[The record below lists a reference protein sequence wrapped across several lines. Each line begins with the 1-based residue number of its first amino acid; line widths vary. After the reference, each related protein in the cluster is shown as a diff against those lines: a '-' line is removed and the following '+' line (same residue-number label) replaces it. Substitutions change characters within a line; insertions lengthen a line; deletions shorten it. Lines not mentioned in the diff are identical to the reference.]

1 MLADFLA
8 TNHDELV
15 TRCRAKVAKR
25 ATPPLAAAETEF
37 GIPLLLGQLVTEL
50 RVEQSAAPGAQPGR
64 LPPNIGS
71 TAGKHGNELLRKGF
85 TIDQVV
91 HDYGDLCQAV
101 TELAHERE
109 AAITVD
115 EFHTFNRCLDNAIA
129 DAVTEFGRQRD
140 QASSEERAASMNERL
155 GNLAH
160 ELRNRLNS
168 GMLAFQAIKSSNM
181 TLGGATGDVL
191 GRALM
196 GLRDIIDRSLA
207 DVRLTAGLQV
217 RREPFS
223 VRALL
228 EEINVSAAMEAKTR
242 DLALAIAPVGEALS
256 VDADRQMIL
265 SAVTNLLQNAFK
277 FTKNGGHVSLTV
289 HSAANRLIIDIED
302 ECGGLPPGRT
312 EELFRPFAQRST
324 DRTGLGLGL
333 SISRRAV
340 EANGGTLRVRNLPGK
355 GCVFSIDLPLR
366 NT

>member
-1 MLADFLA
+1 MLAEFLE

-15 TRCRAKVAKR
+15 ERCKAKVAKR
-25 ATPPLAAAETEF
+25 AVPRPATAEPEF
-37 GIPLLLGQLVTEL
+37 GIPLLLGQLVSEL
-50 RVEQSAAPGAQPGR
+50 RAEQSAVPGAQPGK

-85 TIDQVV
+85 TIDEVV

-140 QASSEERAASMNERL
+140 QTASEERAASMNERL

-160 ELRNRLNS
+160 ELRNRLSS
-168 GMLAFQAIKSSNM
+168 GMLAFQAIKGSNM
-181 TLGGATGDVL
+181 TLAGATGDVL
-191 GRALM
+191 GRSLI

-217 RREPFS
+217 HREPFS
-223 VRALL
+223 VRALFD
-228 EEINVSAAMEAKTR
+228 EINVSAAMEVKTK
-242 DLALAIAPVGEALS
+242 DLVLTIAPVDEALS
-256 VDADRQMIL
+256 ADADRQMMF

-277 FTKNGGHVSLTV
+277 FTKRGGHISLTT
-289 HSAANRLIIDIED
+289 HSDAERLIIDIED
-302 ECGGLPPGRT
+302 ECGGLPPGRS
-312 EELFRPFAQRST
+312 EELFRPFAQRSV
-324 DRTGLGLGL
+324 DRTGVGLGL

-340 EANGGTLRVRNLPGK
+340 EANGGTLRVRNLPAK
-355 GCVFSIDLPLR
+355 GCVFTIDLPIR
-366 NT
+366 SR